1 MRLLLF
7 LLMSLQSVL
16 AALELQLP
24 TENHHLFSG
33 QPEKFYMYVD
43 RFFEGGR
50 SQPWEGGAYGYV
62 RTSERVSGKIIQTKF
77 HEGIDIAPM
86 KRDKAGNPLDLV
98 SAIAEGKV
106 VYANSISGRSNYGK
120 YVVLE
125 HNWNNSPVLSI
136 YAHLADI
143 TCKVGDTLT
152 KGGLIGRMGYTGEGI
167 TRVRAHVHLE
177 IALMLSS
184 RYPEWA
190 PKTINYHGLYNGM
203 NLAGLDVAAFLLAH
217 KAKPETSIV
226 DFLAQ
231 YPVYYKVAIPNIGPV
246 EMATRY
252 PWLLQS
258 PPSRQSVSWEI
269 AFSDTGMP
277 LSICASDRA
286 VNHAI
291 VTWVK
296 NSDVPH
302 RYKTRGLLSG
312 EGARASLA
320 RDGQNLVD
328 LLSGRF
334 PVPPSPSKTSSSQ
347 TSSSPR

>member
-1 MRLLLF
+1 MRLLAF
-7 LLMSLQSVL
+7 LAGYFPLIL
-16 AALELQLP
+16 AALDLQLP

-43 RFFEGGR
+43 RYFEGDH

-62 RTSERVSGKIIQTKF
+62 RTSERVGDKILQTKF

-98 SAIAEGKV
+98 SAIAAGKV
-106 VYANSISGRSNYGK
+106 VYVNNISGRSNYGK
-120 YVVLE
+120 YVVVE
-125 HNWNNSPVLSI
+125 HSWENSPVLSL

-143 TCKVGDTLT
+143 TCKIGDNLT

-203 NLAGLDVAAFLLAH
+203 NLAGMDVAQFLVEH
-217 KAKPETSIV
+217 QTKPETTIA
-226 DFLAQ
+226 DFLAK
-231 YPVYYKVAIPNIGPV
+231 YPAYYKVTIPQQGPV
-246 EMATRY
+246 EMAMRY
-252 PWLLQS
+252 PWLVKS
-258 PPSRQSVSWEI
+258 PATRQCVSWEI
-269 AFSDTGMP
+269 SFSDTGMP
-277 LSICASDRA
+277 LAICGSDRP
-286 VNHAI
+286 VSQAI

-296 NSDVPH
+296 PSDVPH
-302 RYKTRGLLSG
+302 RYKTRGLLTG
-312 EGARASLA
+312 EGSHASLA
-320 RDGQNLVD
+320 RDGKNLVD
-328 LLSGRF
+328 LLSGNF
-334 PVPPSPSKTSSSQ
+334 PVVPTNKTS
-347 TSSSPR
+347 TSSR